1 MLPALVPGIWR
12 AVACVASKGRAENL
26 EPLGLGFGIQ
36 EALMGIHFSTTYDNL
51 WTGREFFG
59 PESEEGLPSLTTPTC
74 IQIFTQSR

>member
-36 EALMGIHFSTTYDNL
+36 EALMGIHFSTTSPPMTIY
-51 WTGREFFG
+51 
-59 PESEEGLPSLTTPTC
+59 GLGENSSDLSPK
-74 IQIFTQSR
+74 RGYHH